1 MGSVDDMASGKR
13 PLSTK
18 VEPSLRVKSTITSR
32 LRENEGKFIRQLKQ
46 KDQEIRELQKKVQEF
61 NEKRNTQRNK
71 TGQKRCKSPQLC
83 KHPEK
88 KQLEHMLK
96 TMSTEKLHL
105 ERQLS
110 HL

>member
-1 MGSVDDMASGKR
+1 M
-13 PLSTK
+13 
-18 VEPSLRVKSTITSR
+18 
-32 LRENEGKFIRQLKQ
+32 KQ

-71 TGQKRCKSPQLC
+71 TGQKCCKSPQLC

-110 HL
+110 HLTVRKDTFNFSTALNLTKIYTKLILLCFS